1 MDNILDYIK
10 EQLQL
15 TKDLQT
21 YTDWEETRK
30 DGAISA
36 LEDLLEQFSKVNTE
50 GAQTKIELLYNGDYP
65 GYPCVRVND
74 KWLDSK
80 EEVSLC
86 KFFNVND
93 LKELYD
99 KVGLSKDWDGT
110 ISEEHKPFEGTLS
123 IHK

>member
-1 MDNILDYIK
+1 MDEILKYIK
-10 EQLQL
+10 EQLEL
-15 TKDLQT
+15 TKNQKT
-21 YTDWEETRK
+21 YTDWEEARRE
-30 DGAISA
+30 GAEGV
-36 LEDLLEQFSKVNTE
+36 LEDLLEQFSKVTTE

-80 EEVSLC
+80 EEISLC
-86 KFFNVND
+86 KFFNVNN

-110 ISEEHKPFEGTLS
+110 SSEEHKPFEGMLS
-123 IHK
+123 IYK

>member
-1 MDNILDYIK
+1 MDKILDYIK

-30 DGAISA
+30 DGAIAA
-36 LEDLLEQFSKVNTE
+36 LEDLLEQFPAPAPVGIK
-50 GAQTKIELLYNGDYP
+50 AKIELLYNGDYP

-74 KWLDSK
+74 VWLKD
-80 EEVSLC
+80 EEEASLC
-86 KFFNVND
+86 KLFNVNG
-93 LKELYD
+93 LRELYD

-110 ISEEHKPFEGTLS
+110 LSEEHKPFEGMLS
-123 IHK
+123 IS